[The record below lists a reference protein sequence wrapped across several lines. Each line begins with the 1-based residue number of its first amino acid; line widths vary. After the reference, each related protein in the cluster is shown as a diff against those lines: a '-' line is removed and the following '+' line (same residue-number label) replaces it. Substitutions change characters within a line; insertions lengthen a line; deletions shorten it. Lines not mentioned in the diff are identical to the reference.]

1 MAARLLILFIALP
14 ILELYLL
21 IKIGGAIGFFPTI
34 ALVLLTA
41 VIGSQ
46 LVRRQGLTVLS
57 RIRESQARGEMPA
70 LPMLD
75 GAALLLAGFMLLTP
89 GFLSDALGFVL
100 LVPGLRQ
107 KIARRLLSRVVIMQP
122 AGGANE
128 RYAGRGQHSRPNPNA
143 VIEGD
148 YERGKSGDG
157 QRDPASPNADDNSER
172 TGRNDGA

>member
-14 ILELYLL
+14 ILELWLL
-21 IKIGGAIGFFPTI
+21 IKIGGMIGFFPTV
-34 ALVLLTA
+34 ALILLTA
-41 VIGSQ
+41 AIGSQ
-46 LVRRQGLTVLS
+46 LVRRQGLTVLQ

-75 GAALLLAGFMLLTP
+75 GAALLLAGLMLLTP

-122 AGGANE
+122 AAGGGE
-128 RYAGRGQHSRPNPNA
+128 RYAGRGQHSRPDPNA

-148 YERGKSGDG
+148 YERRNRADNTGSDDGDHSS
-157 QRDPASPNADDNSER
+157 R
-172 TGRNDGA
+172 

>member
-14 ILELYLL
+14 ILELWLL
-21 IKIGGAIGFFPTI
+21 IKIGGMIGFFPTV
-34 ALVLLTA
+34 ALILLTA
-41 VIGSQ
+41 AIGSQ

-57 RIRESQARGEMPA
+57 RIREAQARGEVPA

-75 GAALLLAGFMLLTP
+75 GAALLLAGLMLLTP

-122 AGGANE
+122 GGQPGGGTTE
-128 RYAGRGQHSRPNPNA
+128 RYAGRGQHSRPDPNA
-143 VIEGD
+143 AIEGD
-148 YERGKSGDG
+148 YKRRDSEETERR
-157 QRDPASPNADDNSER
+157 RDNDD
-172 TGRNDGA
+172 